1 MTKLARDIMTR
12 NVITVPQ
19 SMDLRDLAKLLLEK
33 GISGAPVTDD
43 RGDLVGVVSQT
54 DLIYYSLSR
63 DDELTIRTDFYASA
77 RMEGSHIPT
86 GFQIEDTNTGT
97 VEDVMTPVIYAVAE
111 DTPIDRI
118 ALMMTR
124 EHIHRVIVRDG
135 QQPVGVISALDLL
148 RVLPAVASASA

>member
-1 MTKLARDIMTR
+1 MSKLARDIMSR

-43 RGDLVGVVSQT
+43 RGNLVGVVSQT

-77 RMEGSHIPT
+77 RMEGAHLPS

-97 VEDVMTPVIYAVAE
+97 VEDIMTPVVYAVGE
-111 DTPIDRI
+111 DAPVERI
-118 ALMMTR
+118 AALMTR
-124 EHIHRVIVRDG
+124 EHIHRVIVRSG
-135 QQPVGVISALDLL
+135 QEPVGVISALDLL
-148 RVLPAVASASA
+148 RVLPGVSTASA